1 MIISPEGEVIA
12 EADQSEECVLCATL
26 DVESGRRFREQFPVL
41 GDVRDDLLGEIK
53 IIRATE

>member
-12 EADQSEECVLCATL
+12 EADQSEECVLSATL
-26 DVESGRRFREQFPVL
+26 DVESARKFREQFPVL
-41 GDVRDDLLGEIK
+41 RDVRDDLLGDIK